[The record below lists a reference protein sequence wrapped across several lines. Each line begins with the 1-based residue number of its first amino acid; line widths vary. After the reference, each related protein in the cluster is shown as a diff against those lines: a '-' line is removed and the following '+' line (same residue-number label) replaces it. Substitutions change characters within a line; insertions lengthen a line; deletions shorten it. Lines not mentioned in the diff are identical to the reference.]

1 MRKRAGEGL
10 LHLDRDRCIGLVGQA
25 MILPFS
31 KGELGLQEEVA
42 ACYQALG
49 NGRGD
54 APPDSG
60 LIIMPALI
68 GGIDAAKAL
77 VQRQLGQPLGFLF
90 LPGGAIEEARNLQA
104 VD

>member
-1 MRKRAGEGL
+1 
-10 LHLDRDRCIGLVGQA
+10 
-25 MILPFS
+25 
-31 KGELGLQEEVA
+31 
-42 ACYQALG
+42 
-49 NGRGD
+49 
-54 APPDSG
+54 
-60 LIIMPALI
+60 MPALI